1 MLKLK
6 VQSFGHLMWRADSHP
21 DTGKD
26 WRRESWLPPWYWE
39 RLKAGREGDNRVR
52 DDWMAST
59 IWWTWVWVNSRSW
72 WWTGK
77 LGVLQSM
84 GSQRVR
90 QTEQLN
96 WTELSCCCTLKYK
109 QTAKDHWAS
118 EESSQYDKD
127 PNNQKKQHRGNRLW
141 IKCKNIKGKKPIINS
156 LRELIKILNPRSQ
169 KKTLWKGNNL
179 FFLEENILF

>member
-1 MLKLK
+1 MKSVLN
-6 VQSFGHLMWRADSHP
+6 SHK
-21 DTGKD
+21 KD
-26 WRRESWLPPWYWE
+26 WCWSWNFNTLATWCKELTHWKRPWCWE

-59 IWWTWVWVNSRSW
+59 IWWTWVWVSSRSW
-72 WWTGK
+72 RWTGK

-127 PNNQKKQHRGNRLW
+127 PNNQKKQHRGNREHRPNE
-141 IKCKNIKGKKPIINS
+141 ISKKVEHRTLS
-156 LRELIKILNPRSQ
+156 
-169 KKTLWKGNNL
+169 KKVEQCQV
-179 FFLEENILF
+179 FLGI